1 MFSESWLNEADAE
14 GNFPTNGDRFAAQ
27 EVKKRQ
33 DVSGFTRIGFLCQMI
48 AAVYHHKSAEQLKAL
63 GDKVGRNRI
72 MVIPYILLMLSHSA
86 RLDQVLSRLF

>member
-1 MFSESWLNEADAE
+1 MFSESWLNERDAE

-33 DVSGFTRIGFLCQMI
+33 DVNGFTKKGFLCQLI
-48 AAVYHHKSAEQLKAL
+48 AAAYHHKNAKQLESL

-72 MVIPYILLMLSHSA
+72 MVLRTI
-86 RLDQVLSRLF
+86 RTFLD